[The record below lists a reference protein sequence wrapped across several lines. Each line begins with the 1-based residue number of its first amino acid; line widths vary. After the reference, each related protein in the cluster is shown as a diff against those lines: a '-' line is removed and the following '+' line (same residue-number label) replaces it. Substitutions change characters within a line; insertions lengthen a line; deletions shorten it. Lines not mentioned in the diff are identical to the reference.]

1 MSIFSVFIFSRFWIS
16 DCWDMLELFKIP
28 FQPYQGT
35 VIVMNIWRAGQIRD
49 GSCFLKIPYIDG
61 IELQA

>member
-1 MSIFSVFIFSRFWIS
+1 
-16 DCWDMLELFKIP
+16 MLELFKIP